1 MFNNIENMKT
11 KMFLSFLLLGM
22 TLSSCTEEI
31 ANNTYTRGKLSIEV
45 MDANIP
51 KTTTR
56 TAYSDLVTTFEGG
69 DKVGLYVV
77 KGSGSGAEVV
87 NDNVCYTYD
96 SSTSRW
102 TTSSDVEYNSD
113 YHYYAYFPYRSDHGY
128 TPAYTATGVDN
139 IFNTF
144 ITDSSNKFHETDQ
157 STKENFNKSDLM
169 LAAGTATEAAN
180 TITFAMNHKKGLV
193 KFTER
198 GVIETWTGNIP
209 YKPGNDYAYYL
220 MKPST
225 STSFT
230 NNETT
235 FTLAASSGKQITCN
249 GKIPRTISFT
259 SAPVNVVDV
268 ATTTITATPSA
279 GGDEGSIT
287 YSVTPDSIATI
298 NPTTGV
304 ITWISEGVATVT
316 ATISEGTNYQ
326 AAINRHYISLKKNYV
341 DLGLPSGV
349 LWAKGNIDSDG
360 NGGYKVGEETN
371 YGAYFS
377 WGNMTPHFSSDG
389 STFDDGFNWGN
400 INDCPN
406 YEGSP
411 GYLISREGTGTIST
425 GRSYPANTTYDA
437 ARACLGGNWQVPTA
451 TQFKEL
457 YDNTDNEWTT
467 INSVNGRKFM
477 KKSDHSIYVFF
488 PACGY
493 GQNTVCYSRESGCF
507 YWSSSLRNFN
517 FTAYDFDGTEG
528 QINPQNWMNLQIGL
542 PVRAV
547 K

>member
-230 NNETT
+230 HSGGT
-235 FTLAASSGKQITCN
+235 FTLSAASGKYVTCN
-249 GKIPRTISFT
+249 GKTARTVTLTLNKSVIEGYPAYMSYSLSPSGGGT
-259 SAPVNVVDV
+259 STVTYSSSNTSILTCDNYGI
-268 ATTTITATPSA
+268 ITGISA
-279 GGDEGSIT
+279 G
-287 YSVTPDSIATI
+287 
-298 NPTTGV
+298 
-304 ITWISEGVATVT
+304 T
-316 ATISEGTNYQ
+316 ATITVTVSENNLYQ
-326 AAINRHYISLKKNYV
+326 ACSAVMNVTVLPNYV
-341 DLGLPSGV
+341 DLGLPSGTK
-349 LWAKGNIDSDG
+349 WARGNIVSDG

>member
-1 MFNNIENMKT
+1 MKT
-11 KMFLSFLLLGM
+11 KLFLSFLLLGM

-360 NGGYKVGEETN
+360 NGGYKVGEETDC
-371 YGAYFS
+371 GLYFS
-377 WGNMTPHFSSDG
+377 WGNVVGHARGESYSFGG
-389 STFDDGFNWGN
+389 SVMNQPYIST
-400 INDCPN
+400 
-406 YEGSP
+406 P
-411 GYLISREGTGTIST
+411 GYQIAFTSATA
-425 GRSYPANTTYDA
+425 GRSYEANTTYDA
-437 ARACLGGNWQVPTA
+437 ARACLGDSWEVPTA
-451 TQFKEL
+451 AQFQEL
-457 YDNTDNEWTT
+457 INNTDRESTT
-467 INSVNGRKFM
+467 IMGISGRKFM
-477 KKSDHSIYVFF
+477 KKSDHSVYVFF
-488 PACGY
+488 PVTGY
-493 GQNTVCYSRESGCF
+493 WRNASIMTSTTGY
-507 YWSSSLRNFN
+507 YWSSSLGGKNFPYNLTGASVGMGQTRNV
-517 FTAYDFDGTEG
+517 GMP
-528 QINPQNWMNLQIGL
+528 I
-542 PVRAV
+542 RAV
-547 K
+547 RNP